1 MNSNFITILPI
12 EGIPEI
18 DQGDNLAKLLLEAV
32 ETKDLLLES
41 GDIVVVTQ
49 KIVSKAEGQVV
60 CLSDVKPSVLA
71 CQIAN
76 EHSKDPRLIEVVLRE
91 SKRIVR
97 MERGLIISETRH
109 GFTCANA
116 GVDSSNSSVTDTV
129 CLLPV
134 DSDVSAMAIREYI
147 QNATG
152 LDVAVIISDTFGR
165 PWREGAI
172 NVAIGLAGISAQR
185 DYRDKVDPIGY
196 RLRTTSIAIVDELAS
211 AAELAMNKL
220 DRVPMAIIRGY
231 AYPNDNQG
239 GIKALIRPHEKDL
252 FG

>member
-12 EGIPEI
+12 QGIPEVN
-18 DQGDNLAKLLLEAV
+18 QGDNLGELLLSALEM
-32 ETKDLLLES
+32 EDLTLES
-41 GDIVVVTQ
+41 GDIIVVTQ
-49 KIVSKAEGQVV
+49 KIVSKAEGRVV
-60 CLSDVKPSVLA
+60 SLSDVKPSALA
-71 CQIAN
+71 CEIAN
-76 EHSKDPRLIEVVLRE
+76 EYSRDARHIEVVLME

-97 MERGLIISETRH
+97 MERGVIISETRH

-129 CLLPV
+129 CLLPI
-134 DSDVSAMAIREYI
+134 DSDLSALEIREHIKYSI
-147 QNATG
+147 G

-165 PWREGAI
+165 PWREGAV
-172 NVAIGLAGISAQR
+172 NVAIGLAGINAQM

-211 AAELAMNKL
+211 AAELVMNKL
-220 DRVPMAIIRGY
+220 DRVPVAIIRGY
-231 AYPNDNQG
+231 VYPKDNQG
-239 GIKALIRPHEKDL
+239 IQALIRPHEKDL